1 LKNLRSR
8 WLSLKL
14 YEYEAKRVFAK
25 YGIPIPRGNVASK
38 PEIARKIAEEI
49 GGPVAVKVQVLVG
62 GRGKAGGIKFADSP
76 DEVEKVA
83 RNLLGSIFKG
93 FKVSEILVEEK
104 LNIDREFYLGV
115 TVDRSARKI
124 VAIASSMGGVE
135 IEETARIHPEL
146 ISKKYIDPTVG
157 FYQFDAINMLKRL
170 KFKGPILVSMARL
183 LKKLYDIM
191 VDYDAELVEIN
202 PLVLTGEG
210 RLIAA
215 DARLNIDSD
224 SLFRH
229 EEFTVKLRERGLS
242 KYEAIAMDAG
252 LSYVE
257 LEGNIGII
265 GNGAGLVM
273 ATLDMVK
280 LHGGSP
286 ANFLDV
292 GGGASEEAISTALKI
307 LMEHENVKVVF
318 VNILGGITRC
328 DIVAKGLLSA
338 LNSLKK
344 QKPIVIRLTGTME
357 EEGRKL
363 LERNGLVVFSS
374 MENAAKKAVELAEEV
389 N

>member
-14 YEYEAKRVFAK
+14 YEYEAKRFFAK

-229 EEFTVKLRERGLS
+229 EEFTVKLRERDLS

-307 LMEHENVKVVF
+307 LMEHENVKVIF

>member
-1 LKNLRSR
+1 
-8 WLSLKL
+8 LKL

-229 EEFTVKLRERGLS
+229 EEFTVKLRERDLS

-307 LMEHENVKVVF
+307 LMEHENVKVIF

-328 DIVAKGLLSA
+328 DTVAKGLLSA